1 MSNYIT
7 ITPSQILQIYP
18 SNITIAN
25 FIPDKIYRQKLT
37 LYNISSLNLVLTLQ
51 SSDKARMS
59 LNDNIIRLNSNQSKQ
74 ITLIIKDGVKYY
86 NNKTPNQKTIFLLI
100 KSDLF
105 EEKYAID
112 LLYSTFSH
120 KNVSIMNLE
129 EEYMKYG
136 SSHNDTFDNIQKEE
150 FQINNGDNVEL
161 ISGDSKSKEII
172 IKEKDELIQ
181 KLKNEKEK
189 MGLFIKKMM
198 DNVKEMGGV
207 LEKYEK
213 KLNEKKIFG
222 NLEISNE
229 NNINYNSIIP
239 IKKDD
244 SVEENNLKVNNKLL
258 EVENT
263 ALTQRVNI
271 LEEKLN
277 KLLSLSK
284 LPLNYMDNIN
294 IDLKN

>member
-1 MSNYIT
+1 MSNYIS

-18 SNITIAN
+18 SNITISN

-37 LYNISSLNLVLTLQ
+37 LYNISTLNLVLTLL

-100 KSDLF
+100 KCDLF

-136 SSHNDTFDNIQKEE
+136 SSHNDTFDNIPKEE

-161 ISGDSKSKEII
+161 ISDNIKSKEI

-181 KLKNEKEK
+181 KLKNENEK

-198 DNVKEMGGV
+198 GNLKEIGGV
-207 LEKYEK
+207 FEKYEK
-213 KLNEKKIFG
+213 KLNAQKNFE
-222 NLEISNE
+222 NLEISNGGDL
-229 NNINYNSIIP
+229 NYNSIIP

-244 SVEENNLKVNNKLL
+244 SVEENNLKVNNKIL
-258 EVENT
+258 EIENT
-263 ALTQRVNI
+263 ALAQRVNV

-277 KLLSLSK
+277 KFLSLSK
-284 LPLNYMDNIN
+284 FPLNYMDNIN

>member
-136 SSHNDTFDNIQKEE
+136 SSHNDTFDNIPKEE

-181 KLKNEKEK
+181 KLQNENEK

-213 KLNEKKIFG
+213 KLNEKKTFG